1 MAGAGYRTFIPGET
15 LTADNVQNYLQ
26 DQVVQVY
33 ADATARDSNLTGLVA
48 EGMVAFLKDSNKLFT
63 FNGSSWEEV
72 TPTNISADIIN
83 AGTLG
88 TARLPVV
95 PIAKGGTSGTSVPT
109 ARSGIGIFVQAG
121 TPTAVSTGDLW
132 ID

>member
-33 ADATARDSNLTGLVA
+33 ADSAARDSNLTGLVA
-48 EGMVAFLKDSNKLFT
+48 EGMVAFLKSDNKLYS
-63 FNGSSWEEV
+63 FNGSTWDEV
-72 TPTNISADIIN
+72 TPSNISADIIN

-88 TARLPVV
+88 TAYLPVV
-95 PIAKGGTSGTSVPT
+95 PVAKGGTGGTSVT
-109 ARSGIGIFVQAG
+109 EAREGLEIYVQEG
-121 TPTAVSTGDLW
+121 TPSSPATGAVW
-132 ID
+132 IY

>member
-1 MAGAGYRTFIPGET
+1 MAGAGYRTFVPGET

-33 ADATARDSNLTGLVA
+33 ASATARDTNLTGLVT
-48 EGMVAFLKDSNKLFT
+48 EGMVAFLKDTNKLYT
-63 FNGSSWEEV
+63 FSGSAWEEV

-88 TARLPVV
+88 TAYLPVV
-95 PIAKGGTSGTSVPT
+95 PLAKGGTGGTTT
-109 ARSGIGIFVQAG
+109 AQAKTGIGIFVQAG
-121 TPTAVSTGDLW
+121 TPTAITAGDLW
-132 ID
+132 IY

>member
-1 MAGAGYRTFIPGET
+1 MAGAGYRTFVPGET

-33 ADATARDSNLTGLVA
+33 ADAAARDSNLTGLVT
-48 EGMVAFLKDSNKLFT
+48 EGMVAFLKDTNKLYS

-72 TPTNISADIIN
+72 TPTNISANIIN

-88 TARLPVV
+88 TAYLPVV
-95 PIAKGGTSGTSVPT
+95 PVTKGGTGGTTVAEAKT
-109 ARSGIGIFVQAG
+109 NIGIHVQAG
-121 TPTAVSTGDLW
+121 TPTAIATGDLW
-132 ID
+132 IY

>member
-1 MAGAGYRTFIPGET
+1 VAGAGYRTFIPGET

-48 EGMVAFLKDSNKLFT
+48 EGMVAFLKSDNKLYS
-63 FNGSSWEEV
+63 FNGSTWDEV

-88 TARLPVV
+88 TAYLPVV
-95 PIAKGGTSGTSVPT
+95 PIANGGTGGTTVVQ
-109 ARSGIGIFVQAG
+109 AKANIGIHVSAG
-121 TPTAVSTGDLW
+121 TPTPLAVGDIW